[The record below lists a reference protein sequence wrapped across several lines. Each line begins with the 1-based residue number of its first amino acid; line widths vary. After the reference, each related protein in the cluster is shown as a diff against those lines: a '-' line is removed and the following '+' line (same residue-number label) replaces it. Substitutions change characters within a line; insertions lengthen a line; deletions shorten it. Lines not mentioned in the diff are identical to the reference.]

1 MTLRR
6 SSLPLDLEFFL
17 AAGKYREVYYD
28 MLCLPLKCYIDNDKD
43 AMFSWLHDIMLYM
56 YTYHHLTSYIVLTHE
71 SINIHGDMYTYN
83 TM

>member
-43 AMFSWLHDIMLYM
+43 AMFFL
-56 YTYHHLTSYIVLTHE
+56 VA
-71 SINIHGDMYTYN
+71 
-83 TM
+83 